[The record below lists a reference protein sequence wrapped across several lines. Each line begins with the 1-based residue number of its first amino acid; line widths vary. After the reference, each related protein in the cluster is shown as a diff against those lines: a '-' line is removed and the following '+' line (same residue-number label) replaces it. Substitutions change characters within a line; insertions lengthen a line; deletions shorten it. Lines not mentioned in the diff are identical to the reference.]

1 MTARVSDLRSS
12 GAAAAPATPFVAR
25 RRAELA
31 LVAERRKAIR
41 VRVAIMV
48 LAGVF
53 IALFLVA
60 GSATYIV
67 GQQRQLDSI
76 NRRIGTER
84 DLSQALGAQLAELQS
99 PVRVTR
105 DAAAL
110 LSMIPAPTPVYLEP
124 RADDDVRAAEEPPAS
139 TAAVR

>member
-12 GAAAAPATPFVAR
+12 GVAAETVTPFVTR

-31 LVAERRKAIR
+31 LVADRRKAIR
-41 VRVAIMV
+41 VRVAILV

-76 NRRIGTER
+76 NRRIGAER

-105 DAAAL
+105 DAAVIL
-110 LSMIPAPTPVYLEP
+110 GMIPAPTPVYLEP
-124 RADDDVRAAEEPPAS
+124 RSDDDARAAEEPPAS

>member
-12 GAAAAPATPFVAR
+12 VAAAAPATPFVAR

-53 IALFLVA
+53 VALFLVA

-76 NRRIGTER
+76 NRRIGDER
-84 DLSQALGAQLAELQS
+84 DLSQVLAAQLAELKS

-110 LSMIPAPTPVYLEP
+110 LGMIPAPTPVYLEP

>member
-1 MTARVSDLRSS
+1 
-12 GAAAAPATPFVAR
+12 
-25 RRAELA
+25 
-31 LVAERRKAIR
+31 
-41 VRVAIMV
+41 
-48 LAGVF
+48 
-53 IALFLVA
+53 
-60 GSATYIV
+60 V

-76 NRRIGTER
+76 NRRIGDER
-84 DLSQALGAQLAELQS
+84 DLSQVLAAQLAELKS

-110 LSMIPAPTPVYLEP
+110 LGMIPAPTPVYLEP